1 MADAMVLAT
10 QKWLNEKYGNDSR
23 FNKVAE
29 DGITGWGT
37 IYGLRRALQIEEKLP
52 SLSNNFGQST
62 YAKCPTVKK
71 GDTGNLVYIVQGGL
85 WCKGYSPGGFN
96 GVYGDGT
103 YAAVQRFKKAAGF
116 DDADGNIDKDFMK
129 ALLDMSA
136 FKLLSGGKEEIRT
149 IQQQLN
155 KDYYDFY
162 QNCPCNGLYDRDMN
176 KMLIYALQKEEGI
189 PKASATGTWGP
200 STISKCPALKVGDS
214 SKVVK
219 LVRYALVCNGFSV
232 STSSEKYDSTL
243 DEVAEKFAKS
253 LKINKANTLIGYT
266 IIKSL
271 LSSNGDPN
279 RSALGCD
286 TATKL
291 TKAQIQTIKKAG
303 YKYVGRY
310 LTNTPGGTL
319 DKCLTQGEIS
329 RICAANLRI
338 IPIFQENGRS
348 VSNFTTS
355 TGNKNGNK
363 AYNAAKKFKIPNNT
377 VIYFAV
383 DFDAT
388 DSEITKGILPY
399 FKALLSSSVTQKYRV
414 GAYGTRNVCN
424 RLNNELGINHF
435 YVADAS
441 YGFSGNLGYTIPDE
455 WCFDQF
461 KTDLTI
467 GEGDGKVTI
476 DKVAVSGTDVGFY
489 KNPMSNREIVEAF
502 VKAFNYDTSVLDKTY
517 DFENETHLFLVQ
529 PDSNTGNYV
538 ALNVYAGKEHNN
550 NLGRK
555 FSFEDGKVSEYSA
568 DIFETEYTDSEI
580 TSASIK
586 ASMEEFGY
594 AVSVKGVNDITAS
607 AGLKI
612 IKESQN
618 PGAMFIYDVVSPYY
632 GNDVE
637 KLYLKMELVLKY
649 NANVNYKYTQTV
661 NQTAAQAEFVTGLMY
676 AAIHNANKVID
687 YLNKLVEKLKIPDL
701 KHPVLSYSMGFAEL
715 CCAIL
720 VIAAAL
726 AL

>member
-162 QNCPCNGLYDRDMN
+162 QICPCNGLYDRDMN

-355 TGNKNGNK
+355 TGNKMEIKLIMLLKNL
-363 AYNAAKKFKIPNNT
+363 KFQI
-377 VIYFAV
+377 IRLF
-383 DFDAT
+383 
-388 DSEITKGILPY
+388 ILQWILMRQIV
-399 FKALLSSSVTQKYRV
+399 KLQK
-414 GAYGTRNVCN
+414 
-424 RLNNELGINHF
+424 
-435 YVADAS
+435 
-441 YGFSGNLGYTIPDE
+441 
-455 WCFDQF
+455 
-461 KTDLTI
+461 
-467 GEGDGKVTI
+467 
-476 DKVAVSGTDVGFY
+476 
-489 KNPMSNREIVEAF
+489 
-502 VKAFNYDTSVLDKTY
+502 
-517 DFENETHLFLVQ
+517 
-529 PDSNTGNYV
+529 
-538 ALNVYAGKEHNN
+538 
-550 NLGRK
+550 
-555 FSFEDGKVSEYSA
+555 EYYH
-568 DIFETEYTDSEI
+568 I
-580 TSASIK
+580 
-586 ASMEEFGY
+586 
-594 AVSVKGVNDITAS
+594 
-607 AGLKI
+607 L
-612 IKESQN
+612 
-618 PGAMFIYDVVSPYY
+618 
-632 GNDVE
+632 
-637 KLYLKMELVLKY
+637 KLY
-649 NANVNYKYTQTV
+649 
-661 NQTAAQAEFVTGLMY
+661 
-676 AAIHNANKVID
+676 
-687 YLNKLVEKLKIPDL
+687 
-701 KHPVLSYSMGFAEL
+701 
-715 CCAIL
+715 
-720 VIAAAL
+720 
-726 AL
+726 